1 MIDLTPAQRRF
12 LRAQAH
18 HLQPVVMIGDS
29 GLSPAVLKEI
39 GVALKA
45 HELIKVKVAN
55 DNREERETW
64 LENICTEHDAAPVQH
79 VGKTLVIY
87 KAAAKPKIKLPS

>member
-1 MIDLTPAQRRF
+1 MIALTPTQRRF

-18 HLQPVVMIGDS
+18 PLHPVVMIGDG
-29 GLSPAVLKEI
+29 GLSPAVMKEI

-45 HELIKVKVAN
+45 HELIKIKVAN
-55 DNREERETW
+55 DDRDERETW

-87 KAAAKPKIKLPS
+87 KAAAKPKLKLPA